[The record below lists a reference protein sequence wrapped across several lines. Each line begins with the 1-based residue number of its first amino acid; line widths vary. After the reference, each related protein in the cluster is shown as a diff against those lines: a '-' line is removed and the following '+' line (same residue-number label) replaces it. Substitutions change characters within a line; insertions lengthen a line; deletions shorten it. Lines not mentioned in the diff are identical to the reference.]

1 MLSGCCSATE
11 AFSTT
16 CAVHI
21 EDCDGWWLS
30 GCHGSVEALVAQA
43 RGVLTAI
50 LATAGV
56 FIFLSFCLIT
66 PKLHYFETI
75 LNIASTIRDK

>member
-1 MLSGCCSATE
+1 MVGGCP
-11 AFSTT
+11 
-16 CAVHI
+16 AVMAQ
-21 EDCDGWWLS
+21 WK
-30 GCHGSVEALVAQA
+30 ALVAQA

-66 PKLHYFETI
+66 L
-75 LNIASTIRDK
+75 S